1 MRFLVLTLLSLF
13 TLTGFSQDL
22 IILRNGEQIDC
33 KITKVDTD
41 IIHYDVYIG
50 EIKISSYVNKN
61 DIRNYT
67 ISMIDNVT
75 EESDA
80 IYQMPD
86 NSDITDTNI
95 NEEADKHLEYTDKWI
110 NLITYSQ
117 NYGMNAD
124 SWSLQYYRFFLR
136 DISRWSFPV
145 TFAIERFTIHP
156 DYFAQ
161 FNYRSASMSYYS
173 IGINPFYR
181 LKDNLILKDNLF
193 INIGA
198 NIIIGEE
205 KLTTFSGVES
215 YNIFFGLAPS
225 QGIYFIP
232 KSKIGITLGL
242 GVYEKLLNSKVYN
255 NDIGVKLEIGI
266 KF

>member
-95 NEEADKHLEYTDKWI
+95 NE
-110 NLITYSQ
+110 
-117 NYGMNAD
+117 
-124 SWSLQYYRFFLR
+124 
-136 DISRWSFPV
+136 
-145 TFAIERFTIHP
+145 
-156 DYFAQ
+156 
-161 FNYRSASMSYYS
+161 
-173 IGINPFYR
+173 
-181 LKDNLILKDNLF
+181 
-193 INIGA
+193 
-198 NIIIGEE
+198 
-205 KLTTFSGVES
+205 
-215 YNIFFGLAPS
+215 
-225 QGIYFIP
+225 
-232 KSKIGITLGL
+232 
-242 GVYEKLLNSKVYN
+242 
-255 NDIGVKLEIGI
+255 
-266 KF
+266 